1 MNLDAIRIFG
11 CYGIVLYHYLPYVN
25 GKDGWLFWPFRHAS
39 VLVDVFFVISG
50 VVIAYNY
57 AGKTGSVESYFSYLR
72 KRFARLYPLHLATLL
87 FYSAIGVAALAGYL
101 QVVEISKY
109 NFAEWIPNVLMLH
122 AWGLSTDM
130 AFNGPSWTVSAELF
144 AYILFPLVLAGATRS
159 ITSGIVMILV
169 LFAVCITLGE
179 LLTGRDLQHLTVPYA
194 IFRTLP
200 SFAVGVVIYMNR
212 NAFPIIP
219 KTSMRIAV
227 FLSLAVFLAFMVG
240 GAPSY
245 LRLVSAIVFASL
257 AFVADHQHTS
267 LGLGGAGISSH
278 AELTYSLYMI
288 HGPVATV
295 LMAFLFP
302 KILGDWFQG
311 EDAVRLMCVLA
322 STAVAVGASWI
333 SYRYFEV
340 PARLW
345 LSGRRQLRGPEALPV
360 RSAG

>member
-11 CYGIVLYHYLPYVN
+11 CYGVVLYHYLPYVS
-25 GKDGWLFWPFRHAS
+25 GKDGWPFWPFRNAS

-57 AGKTGSVESYFSYLR
+57 GGKTGSVESYFNYLR
-72 KRFARLYPLHLATLL
+72 KRVARLYPLHLATLL

-101 QVVEISKY
+101 QVVDISKY

-122 AWGLSTDM
+122 AWGFSTDT
-130 AFNGPSWTVSAELF
+130 AFNFPSWTVSAELF

-159 ITSGIVMILV
+159 IISGIMMLLV

-194 IFRTLP
+194 IFRALP
-200 SFAVGVVIYMNR
+200 SFAAGVVVYANR
-212 NAFPIIP
+212 DAFPAVS
-219 KTSMRIAV
+219 KTSMRVVV
-227 FLSLAVFLAFMVG
+227 FFSLAVFLAFMVG

-245 LRLVSAIVFASL
+245 LTLASAIVFASL

-267 LGLGGAGISSH
+267 LGFGGAGTSRH

-288 HGPVATV
+288 HAPVATV

-302 KILGDWFQG
+302 RILGDWFQG
-311 EDAVRLMCVLA
+311 EDTVRFLCVLV
-322 STAVAVGASWI
+322 SIAVAVGASWI

-345 LSGRRQLRGPEALPV
+345 LSGRRQLRGPEPVPV